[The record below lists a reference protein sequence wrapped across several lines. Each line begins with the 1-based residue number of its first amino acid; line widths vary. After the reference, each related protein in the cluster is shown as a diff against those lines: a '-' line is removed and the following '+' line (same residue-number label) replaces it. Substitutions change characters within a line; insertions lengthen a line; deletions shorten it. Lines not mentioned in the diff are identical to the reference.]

1 MITPLSLRYRKKC
14 HVKTR
19 RPHFCTDEPYSFY
32 HIFDRPGQT
41 IFYTLSGV
49 FSVPGSLS
57 RINFRNASA
66 TGLGSLRLVSLFYS
80 ICFLGNTFTH
90 LHRSD
95 QGFRSRCRHVI
106 QHQVL
111 RSYMVKRNQLS
122 LLAHPLQ

>member
-49 FSVPGSLS
+49 FSVHRQPLLDKFQEDCRSG
-57 RINFRNASA
+57 R
-66 TGLGSLRLVSLFYS
+66 VV
-80 ICFLGNTFTH
+80 ICNPDFLETKN
-90 LHRSD
+90 L
-95 QGFRSRCRHVI
+95 
-106 QHQVL
+106 
-111 RSYMVKRNQLS
+111 
-122 LLAHPLQ
+122 P